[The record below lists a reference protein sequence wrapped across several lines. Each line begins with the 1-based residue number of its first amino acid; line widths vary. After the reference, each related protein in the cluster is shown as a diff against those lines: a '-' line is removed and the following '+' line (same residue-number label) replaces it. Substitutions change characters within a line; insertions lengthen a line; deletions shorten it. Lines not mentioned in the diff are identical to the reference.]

1 MSNRT
6 RSTRRPAQPK
16 QAPSLEEQ
24 RAAEAAD
31 PTPLQ
36 SDAAVRELRE
46 QLEAEQPKAPSTE
59 LLLFGEPIEVED
71 DTKPGKTKR
80 AWVNTPYQAA
90 KVLNAMVVEAGI
102 EKVVRPQMVY
112 TYAKNGKFSTFVAA
126 DGTGRKVVDTD
137 TFNTWAAAYIVG
149 LKAKIAKAE
158 AKAAQDLAA

>member
-6 RSTRRPAQPK
+6 RSTRQRPAQNTKPE
-16 QAPSLEEQ
+16 QQEQVTEE
-24 RAAEAAD
+24 
-31 PTPLQ
+31 
-36 SDAAVRELRE
+36 
-46 QLEAEQPKAPSTE
+46 PKAPSTE
-59 LLLFGEPIEVED
+59 LVLYGEPIEVED

-90 KVLNAMVVEAGI
+90 KVLNARVAEAGI
-102 EKVVRPQMVY
+102 EKVVPPQMVY

-137 TFNTWAAAYIVG
+137 TFNTWAAGYIVG

-158 AKAAQDLAA
+158 AKVAEDLAA